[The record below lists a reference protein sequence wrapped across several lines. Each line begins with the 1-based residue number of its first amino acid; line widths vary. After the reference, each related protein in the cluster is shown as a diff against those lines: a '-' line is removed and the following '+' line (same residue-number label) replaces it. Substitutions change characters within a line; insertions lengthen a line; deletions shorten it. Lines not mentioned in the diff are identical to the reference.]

1 MRKATLMKHGVSHG
15 LILALSQDSGIQ
27 ITTRFHI
34 LMRALIVSTQL
45 RVIGI
50 AYVEE
55 FVLSAVL
62 FVIFG

>member
-1 MRKATLMKHGVSHG
+1 MKHGVSHR

-50 AYVEE
+50 AHVEE